1 MQQGCE
7 PDREWALSLSPGG
20 RWGEKGS
27 SGAGPAKPGSQRNK
41 AALLEAA
48 SHVCLYMCVFA
59 GTYIC
64 RVSLECDWVQ
74 VRTDFPPVV
83 LDVRRKFNS
92 GHDGSGTAGV
102 YLQGCLVVQKL
113 FLKICFLI
121 LLQNN
126 GSQGG

>member
-1 MQQGCE
+1 
-7 PDREWALSLSPGG
+7 
-20 RWGEKGS
+20 
-27 SGAGPAKPGSQRNK
+27 
-41 AALLEAA
+41 
-48 SHVCLYMCVFA
+48 MCA
-59 GTYIC
+59 YIC
-64 RVSLECDWVQ
+64 VYLQEPTFVGSAWSVDWVQ